1 MNREE
6 LEALLRDVESDH
18 VERTRSLDKADKF
31 GEAICAFAND
41 MPGNRRPGYLFV
53 GANDDGSAAG
63 ITVEDRLLQALAGF
77 RSDGNILPPPA
88 LNVQKHALAG
98 GEMVVV
104 EVMPSDLPPVR
115 YKGRVWIRVG
125 PRRAIATESEERIL
139 AERRTALA
147 KTWDARP
154 CPESSLTDLALE
166 LFALSYR
173 PFAVSSDVIRENH
186 RSLESQ
192 LAALRFYDTRLSCP
206 TNAGVLLFAKD
217 PVYFYAGAYVQYVR
231 YAGATLADEVS
242 KERRYAGDLLSV
254 LRGLD
259 ELAAEI
265 ADTRPEALPSGGD
278 RAVFAY
284 PLRAIHE
291 LVMNAVIHRNYDG
304 STTPVM
310 INHFEDRLEIRSPGG
325 LYGDLTEEMFPD
337 ATSYRNPII
346 AEAAKTLGFVNRYGR
361 GIATAQD
368 ALARNGSPP
377 AEFGIKPNQLVVT
390 VRRRP

>member
-6 LEALLRDVESDH
+6 LETLLQDLESDH
-18 VERTRSLDKADKF
+18 VERTRSLDKTDKF

-41 MPGNRRPGYLFV
+41 MPGNRRPGYLFI
-53 GANDDGSAAG
+53 GANDDGSPAG

-88 LNVQKHALAG
+88 INVQKHVLRG
-98 GEMVVV
+98 GEMAVV
-104 EVMPSDLPPVR
+104 EVTPADLPPVR
-115 YKGRVWIRVG
+115 YKGRAWIRVG
-125 PRRAIATESEERIL
+125 PRRAIATEAEERIL

-154 CPESSLTDLALE
+154 CPEASLAELALE

-173 PFAVSSDVIRENH
+173 PFAVSPEVIQENH
-186 RSLESQ
+186 RSMESQ
-192 LAALRFYDTRLSCP
+192 LAALRFYDARMNCP

-217 PVYFYAGAYVQYVR
+217 PVYFFAGAYVQYVR
-231 YAGATLADEVS
+231 YAGPTLADEVL
-242 KERRYAGDLLSV
+242 KERRFAGDLLSV

-259 ELAAEI
+259 ELAAEV
-265 ADTRPEALPSGGD
+265 ADLRPELLSSGRD
-278 RAVFAY
+278 RTVAAYPPRAV
-284 PLRAIHE
+284 HE
-291 LVMNAVIHRNYDG
+291 LAMNAVVHRNYDG

-310 INHFEDRLEIRSPGG
+310 INHFEDRIEIRSPGG
-325 LYGDLTEEMFPD
+325 LYGDLTREAFPN
-337 ATSYRNPII
+337 ATSYRNPVV

-368 ALARNGSPP
+368 ALAKNDSPP
-377 AEFGIKPNQLVVT
+377 AEFDITSNLVVVT
-390 VRRRP
+390 LRRRP